1 MNEIH
6 NAAMR
11 IPSIQTLRSFDAAC
25 RHQSYSRAGEELGL
39 THSAI
44 SHRIRELET
53 LLGKTLFDRKGN
65 RMVPTAAGRHLHGQV
80 SNALGLLG
88 AIFAEGAPAASDTLT
103 ISVFPALSRW
113 LVPRLGQ
120 YRADHAGLQI
130 RIHQSS
136 DPVELGNDVDAA
148 VRYGH
153 GDWAGTDSMLL
164 ARERL
169 FPVCSPAY
177 LDGHP
182 LADVSDLRPEQL
194 LRHPWHSWE
203 SWFHAAGANLPN
215 SPSGPEYLDSVPLIE
230 AARIGEGVALARAMG
245 VVDSLADGSLV
256 RPFDISVADKRS
268 YFFVWPKGK
277 SNPHVTELGDWLK
290 LEFGKAATALAD

>member
-1 MNEIH
+1 
-6 NAAMR
+6 MR

-53 LLGKTLFDRKGN
+53 LLGKTLFDRRGN
-65 RMVPTAAGRHLHGQV
+65 RMIPTADGRHLHGQI

-88 AIFAEGAPAASDTLT
+88 TIFNETPATSDTLT
-103 ISVFPALSRW
+103 VSVFPALSRW
-113 LVPRLGQ
+113 LVPRLGR

-136 DPVELGNDVDAA
+136 DPVELGKGIDAA
-148 VRYGH
+148 VRYGQ

-164 ARERL
+164 ANETL

-177 LDGHP
+177 LEAHP
-182 LADVSDLRPEQL
+182 MAALSDLRPEQM

-203 SWFHAAGANLPN
+203 AWFHAAGAILPN
-215 SPSGPEYLDSVPLIE
+215 SPSGPEYLDSGPLIE
-230 AARIGEGVALARAMG
+230 AARVGEGVALARGLGA
-245 VVDSLADGSLV
+245 VDGLADGSLV
-256 RPFDISVADKRS
+256 RPFDVSVADARAY
-268 YFFVWPKGK
+268 YFVRPAGK
-277 SNPHVTELGDWLK
+277 SDARVHELGSWLK
-290 LEFGKAATALAD
+290 VEFDLAMAHLGD